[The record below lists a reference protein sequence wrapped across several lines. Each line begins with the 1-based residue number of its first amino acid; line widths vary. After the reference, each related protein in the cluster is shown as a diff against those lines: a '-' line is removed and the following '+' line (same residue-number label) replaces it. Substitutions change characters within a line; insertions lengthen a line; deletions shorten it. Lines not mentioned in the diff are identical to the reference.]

1 MTLRMQVAR
10 VLGSDLPNV
19 LLEAGTVERPAPS
32 QLGSVWLSLQP
43 QLLAAV

>member
-1 MTLRMQVAR
+1 MPVYLEVICQ
-10 VLGSDLPNV
+10 NV